1 MKKIIT
7 AALIVVALTTSIFA
21 GNPPAKPV
29 YCECVGV
36 GQKPPPTVQV
46 PVQPTP
52 LNLKDDKSLSTFG
65 KLYYQLQL
73 MLLTGKSVSNQ

>member
-7 AALIVVALTTSIFA
+7 AALIVVAATTSIFA

-36 GQKPPPTVQV
+36 GQKPPPNIPI
-46 PVQPTP
+46 PVKPTP
-52 LNLKDDKSLSTFG
+52 VTLKEDKSISPFG
-65 KLYYQLQL
+65 KWFYELELIW
-73 MLLTGKSVSNQ
+73 LTNTGTK